1 MRCPSQF
8 TRRSTVE
15 LKMTPLIDV
24 VFLLLVFFVW
34 TSSFQAIEQILPS
47 RLLEASGS
55 GPTTTTEPDP
65 EDDYPDVVVRI
76 QWQSGKPVWLVNDT
90 PAASLAELR
99 ATLEPIA
106 RNKRNAPVILH
117 PDREVPLGDVID
129 VYDVARLSGFEQV
142 QFAVSQGV

>member
-1 MRCPSQF
+1 MRFPSQF

-55 GPTTTTEPDP
+55 GPTTAADP
-65 EDDYPDVVVRI
+65 PPEADFRDVVVRI
-76 QWQSGKPVWLVNDT
+76 QWQTDRPVWYVNET
-90 PAASLAELR
+90 PVATLAELR

-106 RNKRNAPVILH
+106 LLKRDAPVILH
-117 PDREVPLGDVID
+117 PDAVVPLGDVID